1 MSTDPSASWSTPT
14 FVDGR
19 DIPWEDAGEGVKRKV
34 MVYDANLMLVKVAFE
49 TGGIGSVHSHVHTQ
63 MSYVESGTFAIT
75 IADAT
80 RILQKGDTFY
90 VPSNVRHGALCQ
102 EAGVLIDIFSPMR
115 DDFI

>member
-1 MSTDPSASWSTPT
+1 MNNNASAPFSTPN
-14 FVDGR
+14 FVNEQHV
-19 DIPWEDAGEGVKRKV
+19 PWVAAGEGIKRKV
-34 MVYDANLMLVKVAFE
+34 LVYDANLMLVKVAFE
-49 TGGIGSVHSHVHTQ
+49 AGAVGTVHSHEHTQ

-75 IADAT
+75 IADET

>member
-1 MSTDPSASWSTPT
+1 MSTNPSTPWLTPT
-14 FVDGR
+14 FVDGH

-49 TGGIGSVHSHVHTQ
+49 TGGVGSAHNHVHTQ

-75 IADAT
+75 IADET